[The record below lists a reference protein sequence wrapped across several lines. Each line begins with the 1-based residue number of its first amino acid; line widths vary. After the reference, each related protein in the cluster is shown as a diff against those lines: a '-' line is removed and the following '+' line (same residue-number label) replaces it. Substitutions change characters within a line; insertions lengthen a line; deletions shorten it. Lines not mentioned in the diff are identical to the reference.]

1 MYLLLGSHTA
11 LSHFAECLGGLNRWS
26 SLLSACAGHLK
37 ALVYVQT
44 EDGFSPLSLGVN
56 LDSFSSCLSSS
67 WYSSHAQVFPHS
79 TPSLLGSSAICPNHI
94 SDSSLLQPWRSATL
108 V

>member
-44 EDGFSPLSLGVN
+44 EDGFSPLSLGHSPA
-56 LDSFSSCLSSS
+56 LTSASSECKSRLILFLSLFLL
-67 WYSSHAQVFPHS
+67 VLLPC
-79 TPSLLGSSAICPNHI
+79 PSLPPLHPLPLRQLCYLS
-94 SDSSLLQPWRSATL
+94 
-108 V
+108 